1 MKHGKKLLLTALLCL
16 LMIFFTACAQTED
29 SPDAGSGNQREQITV
44 SEEQAENTLPE
55 ETAVSPNADDP
66 TKELLPPT
74 GKSDGKAEPFSDPE
88 KEKQIEPAERPESEE
103 AASPHC
109 TISIRCDTIL
119 SNLELLDAEKAGIVP
134 ENGVLMRPR
143 KVEFTQGESVFDVLL
158 RETRSSK
165 LHMEYT
171 DTPAYGS
178 AYIEGIGNL
187 YEFDCGD
194 LSGWMYRVNGWFPNY
209 GCSQYTVSDG
219 DVIEWL
225 YTCDLGADLGAG
237 QAAGK

>member
-1 MKHGKKLLLTALLCL
+1 MKHGKKLLLAALLFL
-16 LMIFFTACAQTED
+16 LMLSFAACGQTED
-29 SPDAGSGNQREQITV
+29 SPDAESDGQREQIKV
-44 SEEQAENTLPE
+44 SEEQTENKLPE
-55 ETAVSPNADDP
+55 ETAKSPNADDP
-66 TKELLPPT
+66 TEEVLPP
-74 GKSDGKAEPFSDPE
+74 AEESGGEVFTLPVAKE
-88 KEKQIEPAERPESEE
+88 EKQPEPAEQPENEE
-103 AASPHC
+103 AAPHC

-119 SNLELLDAEKAGIVP
+119 SHLGQLDTGKAGIVP
-134 ENGVLMRPR
+134 ESGVLMCPR
-143 KVEFTQGESVFDVLL
+143 TVEFTQGESVFDVLL
-158 RETRSSK
+158 RETRASK

-209 GCSQYTVSDG
+209 GCSQYSVSDG

-237 QAAGK
+237 QTAGK